1 MAVPA
6 ELARIRRDLES
17 LAEEIAVG
25 TGPRAKA
32 PLSAADKRKLK
43 GEIQALIQQL
53 DELTQRLT

>member
-17 LAEEIAVG
+17 LSEEIAVS

-32 PLSAADKRKLK
+32 PLTSADKRKLK
-43 GEIQALIQQL
+43 AEIQSLIQQL
-53 DELTQRLT
+53 DELAQRLG